1 MSHIHGMEKL
11 HMAVFNLVGPGSM
24 QSRLTNAVNSRLL
37 HISVE
42 FDMPEELGNEYNEL
56 INTLAKRD
64 ALSEIDAEH
73 YAQKI
78 VNLHEK
84 FAHLVH

>member
-1 MSHIHGMEKL
+1 MSHIYGMEKL

-24 QSRLTNAVNSRLL
+24 QSRLTNAVNSHLL

-42 FDMPEELGNEYNEL
+42 SDLPEELGNEYNEI
-56 INTLAKRD
+56 INALAKRD

-78 VNLHEK
+78 VGLNEK
-84 FAHLVH
+84 LAHLVH